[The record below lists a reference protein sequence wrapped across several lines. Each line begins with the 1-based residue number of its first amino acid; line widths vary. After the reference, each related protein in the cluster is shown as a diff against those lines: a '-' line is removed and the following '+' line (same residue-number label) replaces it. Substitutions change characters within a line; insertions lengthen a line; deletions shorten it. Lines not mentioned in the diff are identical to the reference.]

1 MTLVYGACSL
11 LSIHFSTRKEEAGF
25 CSFFQADLYEIIHEE
40 DMNQGGSG
48 PMASGSLGR
57 RVSGWRTLSI
67 GGYAWGLSPFCHFF
81 QAGSVLCPD
90 DVCSCA
96 SHGCAA
102 PGRRG
107 TRGIGCCPASLGV
120 VQFMIAL
127 TKVLSFVRHEAVVM
141 PFFRKVSVSVY
152 SEGLLYRR
160 GSRTRAVRWED
171 ITAVTR
177 MWRVE
182 RSRGKLKTVISA

>member
-1 MTLVYGACSL
+1 
-11 LSIHFSTRKEEAGF
+11 
-25 CSFFQADLYEIIHEE
+25 
-40 DMNQGGSG
+40 
-48 PMASGSLGR
+48 
-57 RVSGWRTLSI
+57 
-67 GGYAWGLSPFCHFF
+67 
-81 QAGSVLCPD
+81 
-90 DVCSCA
+90 
-96 SHGCAA
+96 
-102 PGRRG
+102 
-107 TRGIGCCPASLGV
+107 
-120 VQFMIAL
+120 MIAL